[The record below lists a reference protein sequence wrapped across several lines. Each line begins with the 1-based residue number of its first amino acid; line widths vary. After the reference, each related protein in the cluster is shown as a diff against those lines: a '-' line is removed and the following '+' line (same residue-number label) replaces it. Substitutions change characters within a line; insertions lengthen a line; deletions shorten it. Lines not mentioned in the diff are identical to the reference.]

1 MINERKNT
9 LIQAKMGTGDHD
21 PLYPIEYNEA
31 ASQPV
36 NIEKLN
42 KIPFQDTK

>member
-1 MINERKNT
+1 M
-9 LIQAKMGTGDHD
+9 IQAKMGSADHD

-31 ASQPV
+31 SQPV
-36 NIEKLN
+36 NVEKLN